1 MPKFNERLKLLRQ
14 ETGLSQQDFAK
25 QVGLSKSSVNMY
37 ERGEREPGLE
47 TLEAIA
53 DYFNVDMDYLLGK
66 SEHRSKTAWLEGLD
80 KSIDLEILRSQVKFE
95 NLFPI
100 EKKRFPLLGQ
110 IACGKPIAANE
121 EKELYVEAGANIDA
135 DFCLRAKGD
144 SMIGARIYDG
154 DIVFIMKQEMVDN
167 GEIAAVIIEDEAT
180 LKRVNYYPEKD
191 LLILKAE
198 NSQYEDLVYTEEQL
212 NHIII
217 LGKAVAFQ
225 SDIR

>member
-1 MPKFNERLKLLRQ
+1 M
-14 ETGLSQQDFAK
+14 
-25 QVGLSKSSVNMY
+25 
-37 ERGEREPGLE
+37 
-47 TLEAIA
+47 
-53 DYFNVDMDYLLGK
+53 
-66 SEHRSKTAWLEGLD
+66 EGLD

-198 NSQYEDLVYTEEQL
+198 NSQYEDLVYTGEQL